1 MDHLAAGRFSDAM
14 RSVARQ
20 MRQQG
25 QATEDNNDGDVETT
39 QGAHDFEV
47 ETDSFSPVT
56 FNRSNSPK
64 LN

>member
-1 MDHLAAGRFSDAM
+1 MGHLAAGRFSDAM

-25 QATEDNNDGDVETT
+25 HATGDINDGDVETT
-39 QGAHDFEV
+39 QGAQDYEV

-56 FNRSNSPK
+56 FNRSK
-64 LN
+64 